1 MIKIDWFRLN
11 LVMLPV
17 ITYVFLSDIL
27 TDLGTEVTWVTIL
40 KGLLVILNIYE
51 LNGILKQIKK

>member
-17 ITYVFLSDIL
+17 ITYVFLCDVL

>member
-11 LVMLPV
+11 LVLLPV
-17 ITYVFLSDIL
+17 ITYVFLSDVL
-27 TDLGTEVTWVTIL
+27 TDLGTEITWVTIL
-40 KGLLVILNIYE
+40 KGLLVVLNIYE